1 MPKILVIKETA
12 YGAKNIVSQ
21 VLSDSEEEFEV
32 HEDLSWHN
40 TTTSDVE
47 CGWVYDPDAKTC
59 SDPFVEF
66 SNSAEGKREIMK
78 REREQAY
85 GAIGDQLDAIYRDMR
100 DGTSKWVDHITA
112 VKAKIAKVDAV
123 DPLDKDSV
131 LDSD

>member
-21 VLSDSEEEFEV
+21 ILSETEEEFEV
-32 HEDLSWHN
+32 HESLFWTD
-40 TTTSDVE
+40 TTTSDVA

-59 SDPFVEF
+59 TDPSVEF
-66 SNSAEGKREIMK
+66 WNSAPGKRQTMK
-78 REREQAY
+78 REREQSY
-85 GAIGDQLDAIYRDMR
+85 GSFGDQLDAIYRDMR

-112 VKAKIAKVDAV
+112 AKAKTAKVDAV

-131 LDSD
+131 LDSE

>member
-12 YGAKNIVSQ
+12 HGAKNIVSQ

-32 HEDLSWHN
+32 YEDLSWHN

-59 SDPFVEF
+59 TDPSVEF
-66 SNSAEGKREIMK
+66 LNSAAGKRQTMK
-78 REREQAY
+78 REREQSY

-123 DPLDKDSV
+123 DSLDKDSV